1 MVKKVLLLGPSGI
14 GKAHLRELIKLNFSN
29 IYLLGKKFKKDRV
42 KNLKFKFLKN
52 SKLFNLKNIH
62 EIKKKKFNLI
72 NICSP
77 TDLHYKHIKFFK
89 NFSNSLLVEK
99 PLLWIKKRNIS
110 NYKLSKKILTDS
122 RTKIFVNLPMISLAN
137 QLKQKQK
144 ISRVK
149 NFSFNYFT
157 NGKKTYDD
165 IAVDLL
171 PHALSFFF
179 QLTKNTFKNIDI
191 AEVSR
196 ERFKWKC
203 KINIDN
209 CDCVFSF
216 KQNIQKKNSQ
226 LSFRI
231 NDDLYLRK
239 QVKVGNSYNFKLI
252 KNKKKIIRL
261 KNPMSD
267 YLRHIIKSSNSKLS
281 LKNNNQI
288 TIMSVKVSE
297 KLINFK

>member
-1 MVKKVLLLGPSGI
+1 MAREKFERTLPHVNVGTVGHVDHGKTTLTAALTKVASEVFGG
-14 GKAHLRELIKLNFSN
+14 E
-29 IYLLGKKFKKDRV
+29 
-42 KNLKFKFLKN
+42 
-52 SKLFNLKNIH
+52 
-62 EIKKKKFNLI
+62 
-72 NICSP
+72 
-77 TDLHYKHIKFFK
+77 
-89 NFSNSLLVEK
+89 
-99 PLLWIKKRNIS
+99 
-110 NYKLSKKILTDS
+110 
-122 RTKIFVNLPMISLAN
+122 
-137 QLKQKQK
+137 
-144 ISRVK
+144 
-149 NFSFNYFT
+149 
-157 NGKKTYDD
+157 
-165 IAVDLL
+165 AVDF
-171 PHALSFFF
+171 A
-179 QLTKNTFKNIDI
+179 NIDN
-191 AEVSR
+191 APEER

-216 KQNIQKKNSQ
+216 KQSIQKKNSQ

-267 YLRHIIKSSNSKLS
+267 YLSHIIKSSNSKLS